1 MQESNT
7 QDLIFSFKP
16 LISIV
21 VPTWNTPEQFLIEMI
36 ESVLNQ
42 SYTNFELCIADA
54 SDQSHVKKI
63 LDNYADKDN
72 RIKIKYLKKNKGIA
86 QNTNEAIFIS
96 KGDYI
101 AFLDHDDI
109 LAKNAL
115 FEVVKTINENQGVDF
130 IYSDDDRVTEDGKKF
145 FDPKFKPDLAPD
157 FLRSCNYVCHLSV
170 IKKKLLDK
178 IGYLK
183 EDFEGCQDYELILRV
198 TEKAKKIIHIPKILY
213 HWRVSQNSVS
223 RNPQSKIYAYDSA
236 KKVIKEHLNRLNLD
250 GDVLDG
256 KVLGLYKI
264 NYKITDSPK
273 ISIIIPNKDHKDDLE
288 KCIKSIIQK
297 STYKNYEIIIV
308 ENNSIEQSIFD
319 YYRFLEKTYSFIKV
333 IVWDKPFNYSSI
345 NNYAVRFAQGE
356 VLLFLNN
363 DTEVITPNW
372 IEEMLMFAQRDDV
385 GAVGAKLLYPN
396 NTIQHAGV
404 IIGINGIAEHCFKY
418 SNSDYTGYFAR
429 LATVQNLSAVTGAC
443 LMMRKK
449 VFNEIKG
456 FDEGYPEALNDID
469 LCLSLRKKGYL
480 VVWTPH
486 AVLYHYESK
495 SRGFDTEEES
505 IKRYNKELSL
515 LYMDAQ
521 YNLKQKNKNSYDF
534 KITRKL
540 II

>member
-54 SDQSHVKKI
+54 SDQSHVKRI

-101 AFLDHDDI
+101 AFLDHDDV

-130 IYSDDDRVTEDGKKF
+130 IYSDEDKVTEDGKKF
-145 FDPKFKPDLAPD
+145 FDPHFKPDLAPD

-183 EDFEGCQDYELILRV
+183 EGFEGSQDYELILRV

-236 KKVIKEHLNRLNLD
+236 KKALKEHLNRLNLD

-345 NNYAVRFAQGE
+345 NNYAVQFSQGE

-385 GAVGAKLLYPN
+385 GAVGAKLLYPD
-396 NTIQHAGV
+396 NTIQHAGI

-443 LMMRKK
+443 LMVRKK

-456 FDEGYPEALNDID
+456 FDESYPVAYNDID

-495 SRGFDTEEES
+495 SRGFNTGENS
-505 IKRYNKELSL
+505 IKRYNKEVSL
-515 LYMDAQ
+515 
-521 YNLKQKNKNSYDF
+521 
-534 KITRKL
+534 
-540 II
+540 